1 MYPEPIPAIILPDS
15 RERLAGW
22 IYLPF
27 YFLVIPL
34 GMSILV
40 GLVISLLGLPLEEDV
55 LSVHINFVYGL
66 INFCFAIIA
75 FWRYLV
81 RSACQIPRFVG
92 RFFGAVFG
100 GFAMY
105 FAGNI
110 VMGILTQ
117 IISPTMENINDAAIQ
132 TMLGTNP
139 LEIVIFTVLFAPLA
153 EEVLFRGLIF
163 TSLRTRS
170 RALAYIVTILVF
182 SSIHVI
188 GYIGTE
194 SALNIVLSFV
204 QYLPASFALIWA
216 MEFGG
221 SIWASIGV
229 HTLVNGLGM
238 LVMLLAA

>member
-1 MYPEPIPAIILPDS
+1 MYPEPTPAIILPDP
-15 RERLAGW
+15 REKLAGW

-27 YFLVIPL
+27 YFLLLPL
-34 GMSILV
+34 ML
-40 GLVISLLGLPLEEDV
+40 GLVASGLMILLGLSLDEEA
-55 LSVHINFVYGL
+55 LTIHLNFAFGL
-66 INFCFAIIA
+66 INFCFVIIA

-81 RSACQIPRFVG
+81 RSARQIPRFVG

-100 GFAMY
+100 GFAIY

-110 VMGILTQ
+110 VMGILIQ
-117 IISPTMENINDAAIQ
+117 IISPAMENVNDAAIQ
-132 TMLGTNP
+132 NMLGTNT
-139 LEIVIFTVLFAPLA
+139 LEMVIFTVLFAPLT

-182 SSIHVI
+182 SVVHVL

-194 SALNIVLSFV
+194 PALSIFLSFI
-204 QYLPASFALIWA
+204 QYFPASFALIWA

-221 SIWASIGV
+221 SIWAGVGV
-229 HTLVNGLGM
+229 HTLANGFTM
-238 LVMLLAA
+238 LMMLLVA